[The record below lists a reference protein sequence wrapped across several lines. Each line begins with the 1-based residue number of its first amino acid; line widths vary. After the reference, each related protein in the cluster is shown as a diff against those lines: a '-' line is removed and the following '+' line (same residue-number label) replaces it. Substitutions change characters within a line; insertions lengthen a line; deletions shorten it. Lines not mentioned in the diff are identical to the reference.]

1 MGIPHLITALEPY
14 AELEA
19 LAGQEI
25 VIDGPAFAYH
35 IYYICLRTRQDARGS
50 SDAAPPYLQIC
61 STAIEW
67 LKALEE
73 NGASM

>member
-35 IYYICLRTRQDARGS
+35 IYYICLRTRKDARGPFDS
-50 SDAAPPYLQIC
+50 APSYSQIC
-61 STAIEW
+61 KTAIEW
-67 LKALEE
+67 LDVVED